1 MIAAWRSSGRSELTQ
16 GFVEFRGYR
25 TWYRVSGEAAPGT
38 IPLLCL
44 HGGPGSSSAY
54 FSPLQQLAER
64 EVIVYDQLGCGE
76 SDRPDDIQWSLELFV
91 HEVSAVR
98 EQLGLDRI
106 HLLGQSWGGILAQQY
121 VLGRPGGVCSL
132 ILSSTLSS
140 AAQWTEQTAQL
151 FEALGPDAN
160 QEDYDAAHMCRLDP
174 PPPEFEEWKAKRNR
188 AVYHA
193 MWGPNEWTC
202 TGALAGWDV
211 RDRIGE
217 GPSLL
222 MGDFNTPETSEAL
235 MTLTKES
242 GFIDAFRAANPNTN
256 GPTVWQRIDSPEST
270 VSRRVDFVFLLN
282 GRSSRASVRGSRVV
296 LDGHERLADGTILWP
311 SDHYGVLAEFDLARI
326 EGSR

>member
-1 MIAAWRSSGRSELTQ
+1 MIAAWRSSGRSELTE

-25 TWYRVSGEAAPGT
+25 TWYRVSGEAARGT

-54 FSPLQQLAER
+54 FAPLRQLAER
-64 EVIVYDQLGCGE
+64 EVVVYDQLGCGE
-76 SDRPDDIQWSLELFV
+76 SDRPDDVRWSLELFV
-91 HEVSAVR
+91 DEVDPIR

-151 FEALGPDAN
+151 FEALGPGAS

-202 TGALAGWDV
+202 TDALAGWDV

-217 GPSLL
+217 IDVPTLVIRG
-222 MGDFNTPETSEAL
+222 GYDACTPPIAET
-235 MTLTKES
+235 MV
-242 GFIDAFRAANPNTN
+242 N
-256 GPTVWQRIDSPEST
+256 GITGAEYAIFEHSAHLPFVEEPARYRE
-270 VSRRVDFVFLLN
+270 VLVDFLE
-282 GRSSRASVRGSRVV
+282 RVEAA
-296 LDGHERLADGTILWP
+296 L
-311 SDHYGVLAEFDLARI
+311 
-326 EGSR
+326 